1 MQPAHNQPIIFWQ
14 QIGLYIPKPHG
25 MKTLINQITILLTPA
40 FSKEKMPALIPIR
53 VVTRVSNH
61 HR

>member
-1 MQPAHNQPIIFWQ
+1 MKS
-14 QIGLYIPKPHG
+14 QIRKHLENIYQLVC
-25 MKTLINQITILLTPA
+25 KTLINQLTILLTPA